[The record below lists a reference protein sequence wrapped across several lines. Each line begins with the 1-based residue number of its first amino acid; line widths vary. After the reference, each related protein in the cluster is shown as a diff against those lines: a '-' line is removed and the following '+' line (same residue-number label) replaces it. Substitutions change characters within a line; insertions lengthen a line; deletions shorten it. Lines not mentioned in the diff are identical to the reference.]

1 MLNFFN
7 ITNDLKPEEI
17 LMYLRKSRADDPQLS
32 VEEVLGKH
40 ETLLDEWCDKNLSRR
55 IPPEN
60 RYREIVSGGDSI
72 ADRPAF
78 QKVLQLIEQPQYK
91 AVMVVEISRL
101 GRPDTMEIGRIT
113 KTFRFT
119 KTIVITP
126 MRIFDITDEYERD
139 MFEQELKRGNFYLE
153 YTKKILGRG
162 REMSVRSGNYVCSRP
177 LYGYDKIVITEDKR
191 KHPTLAIN
199 EEQANVVRM
208 IFNQYVNEN
217 IGTQVISNRLNELN
231 VKPPRGDKW
240 TPDSIRTILEN
251 VHYIGMVRWNERK
264 GVTVVRNGEFRKTR
278 PLNKE
283 GDYILCKGKHDAIIS
298 EELFNEAQA
307 KRGRTHRVC
316 ANKEL
321 KNPFATLLYCKCG
334 KAMSHRLKKYPNGED
349 RGEAR
354 LVCNGQVRCG
364 NGSCK
369 VSEVVDFVAEVLKA
383 KIAEFDVEANSGNE
397 EIIKIHDNL
406 IADLERKLAE
416 IEATEEEMYDNQYS
430 PDMSKRIPNHI
441 FQRLIAKK
449 SAEREEIKQAL
460 ETALKNR
467 PAPVDYEKKRIT
479 FQKALDALLDDE
491 VSVADK
497 NQLLKT
503 CINRIE
509 YQRGKPEKLK
519 GKGVG
524 RQWTEQ
530 PIELDVKLMI

>member
-1 MLNFFN
+1 LINVLN

-17 LMYLRKSRADDPQLS
+17 LLYLRKSRADDPALS
-32 VEEVLGKH
+32 TEEVLEKH
-40 ETLLDEWCDKNLSRR
+40 ETILDEWCEKNLEGR

-60 RYREIVSGGDSI
+60 RFKEVVSGESI

-78 QKVLQLIEQPQYK
+78 QKVLQLIEQPKYK

-119 KTIVITP
+119 QTIVITP

-162 REMSVRSGNYVCSRP
+162 REMSVRSGNYVSSRP
-177 LYGYDKIVITEDKR
+177 LYGYDKITIMDGKR
-191 KHPTLAIN
+191 KCPTLAIN
-199 EEQANVVRM
+199 EEQANIVRM
-208 IFNQYVNEN
+208 IFNAYVHEN

-231 VKPPRGDKW
+231 VKAPRGDKW

-251 VHYIGMVRWNERK
+251 VHYLGMVRWNERK
-264 GVTVVRNGEFRKTR
+264 AVTVVRNGEFRKTR
-278 PLNKE
+278 PLNNS
-283 GDYILCKGKHDAIIS
+283 DDFILCEGKHDAIIS

-307 KRGRTHRVC
+307 KRGRTHRAC

-334 KAMSHRLKKYPNGED
+334 KAMSHRLRKYPNGED
-349 RGEAR
+349 RGEPR
-354 LVCNGQVRCG
+354 LVCNAQARCG
-364 NGSCK
+364 NGSCT
-369 VSEVVDFVAEVLKA
+369 VSEVVDFVADVLKE
-383 KIAEFDVEANSGNE
+383 KIAEFEVEANSGNE
-397 EIIKIHDNL
+397 DIVKIHDKL

-430 PDMSKRIPNHI
+430 PDLSKRIPNHI
-441 FQRLIAKK
+441 FQRLIVKK
-449 SAEREEIKQAL
+449 ATEREETKQAL

-467 PAPVDYEKKRIT
+467 PTPVDYEKKRIT
-479 FQKALDALLDDE
+479 FQRALDALLDDD

-524 RQWTEQ
+524 RQWSEQ
-530 PIELDVKLMI
+530 PIEIDIKLLT